1 MENNIFPGHSL
12 KTESG
17 VNMAGCAFLCFG
29 LPECKFWTYN
39 PKYVEIFG
47 FFNFMFYRLSK
58 CWLKTSDQANS
69 TTEGSTEGSGY
80 GVEKSAECLGELE
93 GCIEG
98 SSEDSSEDFTEG
110 AMKGSTVESTDR
122 FISGQRVCG
131 AAGYGIKL

>member
-1 MENNIFPGHSL
+1 M
-12 KTESG
+12 
-17 VNMAGCAFLCFG
+17 
-29 LPECKFWTYN
+29 
-39 PKYVEIFG
+39 EIFG

-69 TTEGSTEGSGY
+69 TTEGSTEGSGD

-110 AMKGSTVESTDR
+110 STVESTDG
-122 FISGQRVCG
+122 FISGQRICG
-131 AAGYGIKL
+131 AAGYGIKISYNHLSF